1 MSEFKLQITKAKN
14 AGLFILRKGKRRKKE
29 RKGKK
34 FRVGPET
41 IVQGEGDKDLETVP
55 YRFVY
60 LNHFFLHLNIN
71 HLRY

>member
-1 MSEFKLQITKAKN
+1 MSEFKLQITTKAKN
-14 AGLFILRKGKRRKKE
+14 VHLFILRKGKRRARKSE

-41 IVQGEGDKDLETVP
+41 IVQGEGDKDLETIP

-60 LNHFFLHLNIN
+60 LNHFFCILI
-71 HLRY
+71 